1 MYPTASQHS
10 RRTEHRSRELHK
22 KFIEFDIPWKETTYD
37 DFVQWKGNRPTKG
50 FQVVEKLIDK
60 YAREVSSRQP
70 TQMISV
76 KIEQSGYP
84 ARIVSYNI
92 NRGIKS
98 LVEELNNY
106 KENQHF
112 LCREFD
118 EKDNDIDEFTLVE
131 NGETIYMK
139 NHNYPERFM
148 GRYSSEDY
156 YSYTFII
163 DSEKITLE
171 YNLNEKTFVL
181 INEDDDLLSA
191 KNTSLTKCL
200 ESNTKGWSRD
210 RIWNII
216 RLYHS
221 HCYLY

>member
-1 MYPTASQHS
+1 MYPVASHHS

-22 KFIEFDIPWKETTYD
+22 KFIEFDIPWYETAYD
-37 DFVQWKGNRPTKG
+37 DFVQWKGNCPTKG
-50 FQVVEKLIDK
+50 FQIVEKLIDK
-60 YAREVSSRQP
+60 YVRDLFSKQP
-70 TQMISV
+70 TEMVTIN
-76 KIEQSGYP
+76 IEKDGCP
-84 ARIVSYNI
+84 KRTISYNI
-92 NRGIKS
+92 KRGIKS
-98 LVEELNNY
+98 LIEQLSDY
-106 KENQHF
+106 KENEYF

-118 EKDNDIDEFTLVE
+118 EKNNDIDEFTLVE

-139 NHNYPERFM
+139 NHNYRERFM
-148 GRYSSEDY
+148 GRYCSEDF

-171 YNLNEKTFVL
+171 YHIDEKTFLL
-181 INEDDDLLSA
+181 INEDDDHLSA
-191 KNTSLTKCL
+191 KHISLTKCL